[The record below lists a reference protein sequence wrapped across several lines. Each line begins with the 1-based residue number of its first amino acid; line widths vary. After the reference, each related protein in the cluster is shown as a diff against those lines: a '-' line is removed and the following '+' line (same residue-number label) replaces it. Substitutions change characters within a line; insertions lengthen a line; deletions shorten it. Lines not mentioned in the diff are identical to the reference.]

1 MIWLTLS
8 DESHQSPD
16 FLIDPSA
23 IDCAI
28 RSGLRGAKS
37 IVFVGGTQFS
47 VKQTLEQ
54 IDEMAAERMGYT
66 SKTEREKNRATYTS
80 DLVNAGP
87 RKMNRTLS
95 EELKQSMEIGHHVK
109 GMPMPRTLLGWVGKG
124 KKRGK
129 K

>member
-23 IDCAI
+23 IDCAL
-28 RSGLRGAKS
+28 RSSLRGAKS
-37 IVFVGGTQFS
+37 VVFVGGSQFS

-54 IDEMAAERMGYT
+54 IDELAAERMGYT
-66 SKTEREKNRATYTS
+66 SKVEQEKNQPHDPFS
-80 DLVNAGP
+80 GELV
-87 RKMNRTLS
+87 RMTQTLS
-95 EELKQSMEIGHHVK
+95 QELKQPMEIGDHVK
-109 GMPMPRTLLGWVGKG
+109 GTPMPRTLLGWVGKG